1 MQTRVLYM
9 TFKNT
14 LGNSCTITVD
24 DPRDDIEETDIIN
37 AMNLIKTKNIFQPK
51 GYDISTCVSAKIVDA
66 NTTEYNLIV

>member
-24 DPRDDIEETDIIN
+24 DPRDDIEEQDI
-37 AMNLIKTKNIFQPK
+37 
-51 GYDISTCVSAKIVDA
+51 
-66 NTTEYNLIV
+66 

>member
-14 LGNSCTITVD
+14 LGNSCTITVE
-24 DPRDDIEETDIIN
+24 DPKADITEQNIID

-66 NTTEYNLIV
+66 NTTEYNLVV